1 MNGASTLG
9 ISSEKVCYIIAKAR
23 QFEAKDV
30 VADPD
35 SGSNPTDDGVVS
47 GLEDQPDDPVYE
59 ELIAFIAG
67 LNRMSRSIS
76 LPWPGSGAATLRSRN
91 GMIFAAR
98 RPAPATTAPPPI
110 SSACRSCP
118 SIWRKAFPNSAAR
131 VKIESPTDLVPGL
144 LRRPNCSQGRPSAN
158 PRAPW
163 GAQRGGG
170 PWVQRSPRPAPAAW
184 IES

>member
-1 MNGASTLG
+1 MDAASTLG
-9 ISSEKVCYIIAKAR
+9 ISSEKVCYIIVKAR

-47 GLEDQPDDPVYE
+47 VLEDQPDDPVYE

-98 RPAPATTAPPPI
+98 RPAPQRPH
-110 SSACRSCP
+110 
-118 SIWRKAFPNSAAR
+118 
-131 VKIESPTDLVPGL
+131 
-144 LRRPNCSQGRPSAN
+144 RRL
-158 PRAPW
+158 
-163 GAQRGGG
+163 
-170 PWVQRSPRPAPAAW
+170 SPRPAAPARASGGRPFP
-184 IES
+184 IRPLV